1 MTLTE
6 LLTDLC
12 KAGAAAV
19 VGVTQIIT
27 NALPAALLW
36 VTFILSCLQ
45 LYVFIRDKLRR
56 KVAPEKGGED

>member
-6 LLTDLC
+6 LFTDLS
-12 KAGAAAV
+12 KAAGAAV
-19 VGVTQIIT
+19 VGVIQIIT

-36 VTFILSCLQ
+36 VTFILACLQ

-56 KVAPEKGGED
+56 RDKAVDTDAG